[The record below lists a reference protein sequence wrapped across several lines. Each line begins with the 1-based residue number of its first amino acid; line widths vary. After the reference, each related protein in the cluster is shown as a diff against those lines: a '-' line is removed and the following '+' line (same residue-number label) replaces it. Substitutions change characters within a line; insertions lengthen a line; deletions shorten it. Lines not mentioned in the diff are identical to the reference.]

1 VLCLAVGC
9 RVTDLGAEPGTDD
22 VQVHLIPVPVP
33 ISILLRHAKNNECVR
48 RRFRRCGSVAVTC
61 TVSIQSVSTSIYI
74 QSMIPLLSHLQGSF
88 PHQIMP
94 STLRNLRSWH
104 THISILSLSLSS
116 LVSCLSSLVS
126 QFRRLAVSP
135 SRRLSF
141 EPVTAPPPPQSS

>member
-22 VQVHLIPVPVP
+22 VHLIPVPVP

-116 LVSCLSSLVS
+116 LVSRLLSLVS
-126 QFRRLAVSP
+126 RLSVSP
-135 SRRLSF
+135 SKF
-141 EPVTAPPPPQSS
+141 